1 MALSTDDILM
11 DFRNWEAPRFSAT
24 SSVVMDDRDNAV
36 DKRISP
42 IDSIISDKDVTNSFL
57 DKTSDID
64 DLDKSSITPIKFTDS
79 DQDNSIIIKDDRKYD
94 FNESND
100 KIKLVQIPKVNLH
113 VSESYS
119 IYDDS
124 TLSFQ
129 KDKL

>member
-1 MALSTDDILM
+1 VVLDDK
-11 DFRNWEAPRFSAT
+11 
-24 SSVVMDDRDNAV
+24 DNAV

-42 IDSIISDKDVTNSFL
+42 IDSLISDKDVSNSFT

-79 DQDNSIIIKDDRKYD
+79 DQENSVIIKDDPTKGKCD
-94 FNESND
+94 DSSD